1 MVKILD
7 VVFVVIWNKL
17 EEFPFFTVSDLVR

>member
-7 VVFVVIWNKL
+7 VVFVVVWNKS
-17 EEFPFFTVSDLVR
+17 EEFPDFTVSDLVR

>member
-7 VVFVVIWNKL
+7 VVFVVVWNKS
-17 EEFPFFTVSDLVR
+17 EEFPVFTVSDLVR